1 MNAGCALYASVGPVL
16 HRYVLDPRSGTL
28 AWQKSLRMPEAVQF
42 AWPSPTGA
50 FVYAVCNNGK
60 PSRLLRSAWTLE
72 WARGDTP
79 DPLPNPLQPMTVG
92 RYMAQIDRAAAT
104 ENINPYEGPGALAST
119 PVGQVVGL
127 MNSEASCRQVVREM
141 MEGCVDA
148 VARVQAKLEDG

>member
-1 MNAGCALYASVGPVL
+1 MA
-16 HRYVLDPRSGTL
+16 
-28 AWQKSLRMPEAVQF
+28 
-42 AWPSPTGA
+42 
-50 FVYAVCNNGK
+50 
-60 PSRLLRSAWTLE
+60 
-72 WARGDTP
+72 
-79 DPLPNPLQPMTVG
+79 VG